1 MLLTENRKGKIRM
14 RLRKVLIFT
23 HAVAEA
29 HAENTAR
36 ADRRE
41 GLHHLIARVPRIR
54 PRIEPHLHALHAIGL
69 QRPDRKC
76 RQCDRNQ
83 DQHPAARRN
92 EQDEGHK
99 KRHTE
104 HDARRP
110 KVRLTIDEKRHE
122 ENRTE
127 RNGNTRPV
135 AIHAEPLLCEHRRD
149 RKRAHEHAHEL
160 GELRRLKAQGAKGDP
175 PLRAVDRRPHKEHR
189 HEQKEID
196 PQPDEHEPA
205 QPLIID
211 SPAEPAGNRTEQ
223 EPLEMPL
230 QKIIR
235 ILEVHCR
242 QHIARTEHIDCSRH
256 EENRHD
262 DDDRLRL
269 ALKER
274 IPRAHHTSPAGRC
287 ATSRPIFAPRAL
299 NFRSYS
305 VMILSASPSA

>member
-1 MLLTENRKGKIRM
+1 M

-23 HAVAEA
+23 HAIAET

-41 GLHHLIARVPRIR
+41 GLHHLIARVPCIR

-69 QRPDRKC
+69 QRSDRKR
-76 RQCDRNQ
+76 RQCDRDQ

-92 EQDEGHK
+92 EQDECHK

-104 HDARRP
+104 HDARRS

-122 ENRTE
+122 ENRAK
-127 RNGNTRPV
+127 RNCNTRPV
-135 AIHAEPLLCEHRRD
+135 AVHAEPLLCEHRRD
-149 RKRAHEHAHEL
+149 RERAHEHAHEL
-160 GELRRLKAQGAKGDP
+160 GKLRRLKAQGAKGDP
-175 PLRAVDRRPHKEHR
+175 SLRAVNRRPHKEHR
-189 HEQKEID
+189 HEQEEIN

-205 QPLIID
+205 QSLIVHP
-211 SPAEPAGNRTEQ
+211 PAEPAGNRAEQ

-235 ILEVHCR
+235 ILEVHRR
-242 QHIARTEHIDCSRH
+242 QHIARTEHIDRSCH
-256 EENRHD
+256 EENHHNND
-262 DDDRLRL
+262 DWLRL

-274 IPRAHHTSPAGRC
+274 IPRVHHISPAGRC